1 MNKCISIVILF
12 ILLWTLPTANALER
26 DRLGLVEQGE
36 FSLLTGL
43 QYEEGD
49 YGTSDSTSLWRIP
62 ISVSYRKTNFS
73 LFASVPFLFASS
85 DGDIVISSRP
95 NKGSPGMSSSTL
107 RTKDEIVSGIG
118 DIVLSGSYYPPPDVR
133 KEIEYRLTAI
143 YKLGTADADKG
154 FGTGEDDISLETGA
168 VKHIDEYALSGT
180 LGYEISGDTPDFSYH
195 DVFYGTAGLT
205 KQLARNKQI
214 GGYLYFSQAL
224 TDASKEPL
232 ELSFFYYTPTAK
244 TRSLYLFLS
253 KGLSDGSPDF
263 SLGGSLQFYY

>member
-1 MNKCISIVILF
+1 MNKCISILILF
-12 ILLWTLPTANALER
+12 ILLGSFPAANALER
-26 DRLGLVEQGE
+26 DRLGLVKQGDL
-36 FSLLTGL
+36 SLLTGL

-62 ISVSYRKTNFS
+62 LSISYRKTNFS
-73 LFASVPFLFASS
+73 LFASVPLLFASS
-85 DGDIVISSRP
+85 EGDIIISSRP
-95 NKGSPGMSSSTL
+95 NHGSSGMSSSTV
-107 RTKDEIVSGIG
+107 RNKDEIVSGIG
-118 DIVLSGSYYPPPDVR
+118 DLVLSGSYYLSPDAR
-133 KEIEYRLTAI
+133 KEIEYRLTAV
-143 YKLGTADADKG
+143 YKFGTADVDKG
-154 FGTGEDDISLETGA
+154 FGTGEDDVSLEAGL
-168 VKHIDEYALSGT
+168 VKNIDEYALSGT
-180 LGYEISGDTPDFSYH
+180 LGYEISGDTPDFTYH

-205 KQLARNKQI
+205 KQLAGSKQV
-214 GGYLYFSQAL
+214 GSYLYFSQAL